1 MGKRSL
7 APGYVLRPPES
18 PDDWSAYHEIRRRAI
33 FEAYFPQVAYQ
44 FDHPDEGKEGNFP
57 LVLVEDD
64 TVVGTVR
71 IDLFDAVRAALRL
84 VAIVPEQQRK
94 GHGTALLR
102 LAEDFARRHGRQCIC
117 CIAIRPRLASTCS
130 TAMSRPLGRTIR
142 LWAIQS
148 TLRKISKSSMGF
160 GGSL

>member
-102 LAEDFARRHGRQCIC
+102 LAEDFARRHGRQCIVLHSNSA
-117 CIAIRPRLASTCS
+117 AIGFYLQHGYVEASWEDDP
-130 TAMSRPLGRTIR
+130 ALGDSVNIEKD
-142 LWAIQS
+142 L
-148 TLRKISKSSMGF
+148 
-160 GGSL
+160 